1 MRTETMTSRLELAMR
16 WAAQC
21 HDGQTRHSI
30 STPYFEHVAAVA
42 LILDRAGF
50 DEDVVI
56 AGLLHDV
63 VEDTPATFD
72 DVAARFGAAVAE
84 IVRHCSEV
92 KTDAQGTKRPWIDRK
107 RDHIAALS
115 DAPPGARG
123 VILAD
128 KLHNLICIELDL
140 RERRPV
146 WSEFH
151 AEREQVLWYY
161 HAMIE
166 ICGRDDPRL
175 VRIAADCHDVLAR
188 VKSIGERSAP
198 TPEHPPGPGPDVQ
211 KTIKENRPEP
221 ADSRQWPGHHL
232 H

>member
-1 MRTETMTSRLELAMR
+1 M
-16 WAAQC
+16 
-21 HDGQTRHSI
+21 
-30 STPYFEHVAAVA
+30 A
-42 LILDRAGF
+42 LVLDRAGF

-72 DVAARFGAAVAE
+72 DVAARFGPAVAE

-92 KTDAQGTKRPWIDRK
+92 KTDAQGKKRPWIDRK
-107 RDHIAALS
+107 RDHLAALA
-115 DAPPGARG
+115 DAPPGPGGSSWPTSSIISSR
-123 VILAD
+123 
-128 KLHNLICIELDL
+128 IELDL

-151 AEREQVLWYY
+151 ADREQVLWYY
-161 HAMIE
+161 HAMIDL
-166 ICGRDDPRL
+166 CGRDDPRL